1 MLKNKVI
8 IRLMKE
14 TWNIDKKYFLFVI
27 LSIVLNTT
35 VTIATMYLPA
45 TIIDM
50 IINRKG
56 FKEIVISAF
65 IFYLGLYLL
74 KQISAFVTMKLSK
87 LDTFI
92 SKILESKISEKA
104 LSVKYKELEN
114 PATLD
119 LIQRSEMPISWGI
132 IKLTL
137 ESIQNVLTAIFSIVS
152 LVAILFSYSII
163 YTILLSMILILSSA
177 GVIFFRKKFDKLMQ
191 ENVPI
196 NRKFSYFFMNAL
208 GEKHQKEFR
217 IYKLAYIWKEKMDFF
232 NNQVFNW
239 IKKLTYNDSIIS
251 VFELISTSLIT
262 FLAISYN
269 AVRLLSDK
277 FGPVISIGQFT
288 LIYNSTNTI
297 SQEVKMIAES
307 ISRLNMSI
315 AHLTPWNDF
324 LELDNDNFNGT
335 IKIDEFETLE
345 FKNVTFTYPNTDRI
359 ILDDISFKI
368 NKGEK
373 ISIVG
378 LNNAGKST
386 IVKLICKFFTPDSG
400 EILWNG
406 VNIYDIEEE
415 SYISQISAVFQD
427 FKLFPYTIFENIM
440 PHENNRDK
448 AIKSLEQVNM
458 LEAVNKLEKG
468 MDTYLDK
475 TLEENATNFSGGQNQ
490 KLAIARAI
498 NKGGSLMILDE
509 PTAALDPI
517 AESEIFEKFASLTEN
532 KTSIFISHRMSS
544 STFSDKVLLLDGG
557 KIVGFDTHKNLMQG
571 HNLYRELFETQAQ
584 NYL

>member
-14 TWNIDKKYFLFVI
+14 TWNIDKKYFLF
-27 LSIVLNTT
+27 LFLNIIFNTA
-35 VTIATMYLPA
+35 VTISTMYLPA
-45 TIIDM
+45 LIIDM
-50 IINRKG
+50 VMNKKSFNEII
-56 FKEIVISAF
+56 IIALT
-65 IFYLGLYLL
+65 FYLGLYFIR
-74 KQISAFVTMKLSK
+74 QISEFITMKLSK

-92 SKILESKISEKA
+92 AKMLESKISEKA
-104 LSVKYKELEN
+104 LTIKYKELEK

-132 IKLTL
+132 INFTL
-137 ESIQNVLTAIFSIVS
+137 EAIQNILKAVFAIVS
-152 LVAILFSYSII
+152 LIAILFYYSVT
-163 YTILLSMILILSSA
+163 YTIILSTVLIVSSFI
-177 GVIFFRKKFDKLMQ
+177 GILFRKKRDVIMQ
-191 ENVPI
+191 ENVPV
-196 NRKFSYFFMNAL
+196 NRKFSYFFGNAL
-208 GEKHQKEFR
+208 EDKHQKEFR
-217 IYKLAYIWKEKMDFF
+217 IYKLSNLWKEKIDFF
-232 NNQVFNW
+232 NNQVFEW
-239 IKKLTYNDSIIS
+239 IKKLTYNES
-251 VFELISTSLIT
+251 VTSVVEVISTTLIT
-262 FLAISYN
+262 FIAIAFN
-269 AVRLLSDK
+269 AIRLLSDK
-277 FGPVISIGQFT
+277 FGPIISIGQFT

-297 SQEVKMIAES
+297 AEEVKNIARS
-307 ISRLNMSI
+307 ISTFNMAT

-324 LELDNDNFNGT
+324 LELENDKFNGT
-335 IKIDEFETLE
+335 IETSEFETLE
-345 FKNVTFTYPNTDRI
+345 FRNVTFTYPNTDRI
-359 ILDDISFKI
+359 ILDDVSFKI

-415 SYISQISAVFQD
+415 SYIKQISAVFQD

-468 MDTYLDK
+468 IDTYLDK

-557 KIVGFDTHKNLMQG
+557 KIVGFDSHKNLMQG
-571 HNLYRELFETQAQ
+571 HNLYRELFEAQAQ
-584 NYL
+584 NYS

>member
-14 TWNIDKKYFLFVI
+14 TWNIDKKYFLF
-27 LSIVLNTT
+27 LFLNIIFNTA
-35 VTIATMYLPA
+35 VTISTMYLPA
-45 TIIDM
+45 LIIDM
-50 IINRKG
+50 IMNKKS
-56 FKEIVISAF
+56 FNEIIIIALT
-65 IFYLGLYLL
+65 FYLGLYFIR
-74 KQISAFVTMKLSK
+74 QISEFITMKLSK

-92 SKILESKISEKA
+92 AKMLESKISEKA
-104 LSVKYKELEN
+104 LTIKYKELEN

-132 IKLTL
+132 INFTL
-137 ESIQNVLTAIFSIVS
+137 EAIQNILKAVFAIVS
-152 LVAILFSYSII
+152 LIAILFYYSVT
-163 YTILLSMILILSSA
+163 YTIILSTVLIVSSFI
-177 GVIFFRKKFDKLMQ
+177 GILFRKKRDVIMQ
-191 ENVPI
+191 ENVPV
-196 NRKFSYFFMNAL
+196 NRKFSYFFGNAL
-208 GEKHQKEFR
+208 GDTHQKEFR
-217 IYKLAYIWKEKMDFF
+217 IYKLSNLWKEKIDFF
-232 NNQVFNW
+232 NNQVFEW
-239 IKKLTYNDSIIS
+239 IKKLTYNES
-251 VFELISTSLIT
+251 VTSVVEVISTTLIT
-262 FLAISYN
+262 FIAIAFN
-269 AVRLLSDK
+269 AIRLLSDK
-277 FGPVISIGQFT
+277 FGPIISIGQFT

-297 SQEVKMIAES
+297 AEEVKNIARS
-307 ISRLNMSI
+307 ISTFNMAT

-324 LELDNDNFNGT
+324 LELENDKFNGT
-335 IKIDEFETLE
+335 IETSEFETLE
-345 FKNVTFTYPNTDRI
+345 FRNITFTYPNTDRI
-359 ILDDISFKI
+359 ILDDVSFKI

-415 SYISQISAVFQD
+415 SYIKQISAVFQD

-468 MDTYLDK
+468 IDTYLDK

-498 NKGGSLMILDE
+498 NKDGSLMILDE

-557 KIVGFDTHKNLMQG
+557 KIVGFDSHKNLMQG

-584 NYL
+584 NYS